1 MLKAEIYFQP
11 LVELTTPEE
20 TMQTVIKALHAF
32 FDDNGLSYDYENV
45 RHRLTSYSLWPQN
58 KKGKKPSI
66 DIKPEGDGYLLS
78 ITADFKPITYGYYPS
93 FQSFAFSLYDC
104 LDCAALIRQKLGPL
118 RIDKERSYVTY
129 NKSFE
134 GEESLYYLAP
144 YLYATPDEM
153 QDEQTELDSYGHLYT
168 MSEFLQEVEDGTIS
182 DYDGSCTLLRKEGD
196 NWYASKLNLSIDYQI
211 PDYVKTRYSHVM
223 WYNR

>member
-32 FDDNGLSYDYENV
+32 FDDNGLSDDYENV
-45 RHRLTSYSLWPQN
+45 RRRLTSYTLWPQN
-58 KKGKKPSI
+58 KKGKKPNVEI
-66 DIKPEGDGYLLS
+66 TPEGDGYLLS
-78 ITADFKPITYGYYPS
+78 IEAGFTPITYGYYPS
-93 FQSFAFSLYDC
+93 FASFAFRLYDC
-104 LDCAALIRQKLGPL
+104 LDCSPWINQMLARLV
-118 RIDKERSYVTY
+118 IDKERSFITY
-129 NKSFE
+129 SQPFE
-134 GEESLYYLAP
+134 NEESLYYLAP

-168 MSEFLQEVEDGTIS
+168 MSEFLQEVEDGYIS
-182 DYDGSCTLLRKEGD
+182 DYDGSCTLLRQEGD
-196 NWYASKLNLSIDYQI
+196 KWYASKLNLYIDYQI
-211 PDYVKTRYSHVM
+211 PDFVTKRYSHVM

>member
-1 MLKAEIYFQP
+1 MLNAKIYFRP

-20 TMQTVIKALHAF
+20 TMQTVIKALHIF
-32 FDDNGLSYDYENV
+32 FDDNGMCENYENV
-45 RHRLTSYSLWPQN
+45 RRRLTSYTLWPQN
-58 KKGKKPSI
+58 KKGEKPSVAI
-66 DIKPEGDGYLLS
+66 TPEGDGYLLS
-78 ITADFKPITYGYYPS
+78 IEAGFTPITYGFYPS
-93 FQSFAFSLYDC
+93 FASFAFKLYDC
-104 LDCAALIRQKLGPL
+104 LDCSPWINQMLARLV
-118 RIDKERSYVTY
+118 IDKERSFITY
-129 NKSFE
+129 SEPFK

-153 QDEQTELDSYGHLYT
+153 QDEQTELDSYGHLYA

-196 NWYASKLNLSIDYQI
+196 KWYASKLNLSIDYQI

>member
-20 TMQTVIKALHAF
+20 TIQTVIKALHAF
-32 FDDNGLSYDYENV
+32 FDDNGMCENYENV
-45 RHRLTSYSLWPQN
+45 RRRLTSYTLWPQN
-58 KKGKKPSI
+58 KKGKKPTVTI
-66 DIKPEGDGYLLS
+66 TPEGGGYLLS
-78 ITADFKPITYGYYPS
+78 IEASFKPITYGYCPS

-104 LDCAALIRQKLGPL
+104 LDCAAFIRQKLGPL

-129 NKSFE
+129 NKPFE
-134 GEESLYYLAP
+134 KEESLYYLAP

-153 QDEQTELDSYGHLYT
+153 EDELVELDSCGHLYT
-168 MSEFLQEVEDGTIS
+168 MSEFLQEIEDGTIS

-196 NWYASKLNLSIDYQI
+196 KWYASKLNLSIDYQI